1 MAKEI
6 DLSGVNLGGGKRGVV
21 GAPDTPPASV
31 NGDVYV
37 SESKPYTYRL
47 NIALQK
53 RLAAYCARTG
63 RGKGPVVDAAI
74 EQWLDAH
81 EGDGA

>member
-1 MAKEI
+1 MGKDI
-6 DLSGVNLGGGKRGVV
+6 NLDGIITGAGKRGAV
-21 GAPDTPPASV
+21 GGPVTPPAPV